1 MFSNYVD
8 TFTQYLAAGV
18 TLLPVVILQLF
29 KNMNNTSRIL
39 WNPDIPE
46 AGGNCIVPLFDDFL
60 GMYQRKILHELQ
72 ITEEEGTF
80 IVNATIVSVLRDE
93 QWWCGAC
100 KCHKDV
106 TPDGGLY
113 YSPNCSTHVVEVI
126 PRGLKVGE
134 HSSEFL
140 GLIGE
145 ELLFKVEK
153 TAEYTFNYD
162 DSFRVKKVCA
172 ELEIIQQFKKSF
184 IVESPLKLC
193 ILMHALAQVCM
204 LNPN

>member
-1 MFSNYVD
+1 MFGNYVD

-18 TLLPVVILQLF
+18 TLFPVVVLQLF
-29 KNMNNTSRIL
+29 KVRLYKGNVVIQNMNNTSRIL

-46 AGGNCIVPLFDDFL
+46 AVQFQNG
-60 GMYQRKILHELQ
+60 
-72 ITEEEGTF
+72 
-80 IVNATIVSVLRDE
+80 DE

-106 TPDGGLY
+106 TPDGGFY

-126 PRGLKVGE
+126 PRGLKGGE

-153 TAEYTFNYD
+153 TAEYIFNYD

-193 ILMHALAQVCM
+193 ILMYALAQVCM

>member
-1 MFSNYVD
+1 MFGNYVD
-8 TFTQYLAAGV
+8 TFTPYLAAGV
-18 TLLPVVILQLF
+18 TPLPVVILQLF
-29 KNMNNTSRIL
+29 K
-39 WNPDIPE
+39 
-46 AGGNCIVPLFDDFL
+46 
-60 GMYQRKILHELQ
+60 
-72 ITEEEGTF
+72 EGTF
-80 IVNATIVSVLRDE
+80 IVNVTIVSVLRDE

-126 PRGLKVGE
+126 PRGLKAGE
-134 HSSEFL
+134 HPSKFL
-140 GLIGE
+140 GLIGK

-153 TAEYTFNYD
+153 IAEYAFNYY
-162 DSFRVKKVCA
+162 DSFGVKKVCA

-184 IVESPLKLC
+184 IVESPLKPHFLEINGEDKTQDAYDSTSDDFETLLIVLLIQLC